1 MIIFIYGMV
10 VIDTKIGHKYV
21 VYANVNRLAETVNG
35 FMSNCHSTKKKK
47 NTKLLGQVTFSTLF
61 QNLLSL
67 IIIILGLKRVIS

>member
-1 MIIFIYGMV
+1 MV

-47 NTKLLGQVTFSTLF
+47 KTPNC
-61 QNLLSL
+61 
-67 IIIILGLKRVIS
+67 

>member
-1 MIIFIYGMV
+1 MV

-47 NTKLLGQVTFSTLF
+47 KHQIVRS
-61 QNLLSL
+61 SY
-67 IIIILGLKRVIS
+67 I